1 MLEREMFESLVEEV
15 ENLNGD
21 LFQEEDIAYAEEAI
35 ERESAN

>member
-1 MLEREMFESLVEEV
+1 MLEREIGLEEI

-21 LFQEEDIAYAEEAI
+21 LFQEEDINYAEEAI